1 MTPLRIL
8 AIAAITLCTA
18 AAWAV
23 LGRTLQVRT
32 SGSGS
37 QLGDDVT
44 DVWGPEMRQAHPTAF
59 YFSPTGAKGRVTLQP
74 SRSKVTVKLD
84 YDPKKRGL
92 LLHRTY
98 RADFAAEYE
107 FSNPTP
113 VPQTLYVQFPLPSGD
128 ASYQRFS
135 FTLGGAAAS
144 QATPSGGMVTEA
156 VVVPAR
162 SAVPLKVTYE
172 TRGMDTWGY
181 AFPQAGRVA
190 QFSLVMQT
198 NFNEINFPKG
208 TGSPTDRDVNNK
220 LFTWDYP
227 DVLSAPAIGMDM
239 PKVLNA
245 GPVASRIAFFAPVS
259 LVFFFTVLLIVGMVY
274 GANLHPMNYFFLAAG
289 CFAFQLLFAYLV
301 DLVPLHLSFIISAV
315 VSLALVCPYVGA
327 VSGRKMFWVALAAQ
341 TVYMVLF
348 SYSFFFD
355 GLTGLTIT
363 IGAILT
369 LALLMLLTAKVNWV
383 EKLGGFTGSRP
394 QSPPAPPLPPKLSP
408 NPNPAA

>member
-32 SGSGS
+32 SGYGS

-92 LLHRTY
+92 LWHRTY
-98 RADFAAEYE
+98 HADFAAEYE

-113 VPQTLYVQFPLPSGD
+113 VSQTLYVQFPLPSGD

-383 EKLGGFTGSRP
+383 EKLGDLKGNRP